1 MPDFSTSVDIE
12 PWEYVSECSGRDI
25 EDLIESL
32 VEEGHLD
39 RFNGKVVPK
48 KGNISV
54 MDLEWD
60 EIILKI
66 RNSKHLLSNEDESR
80 IIEIANKLV

>member
-66 RNSKHLLSNEDESR
+66 RNSKHLLSNDDESR
-80 IIEIANKLV
+80 IIDIANKLV